1 MIPINKKIILGV
13 TGSVSAYKSA
23 ELIRLLLK
31 EQFFVQVVMT
41 KSAKEF
47 ISPLTLQALSGNPVL
62 ENLWDATE
70 GNGMEHINLS
80 RTSQLILIAPA
91 SANFIAKLAN
101 GIADDLLSNICLART
116 CPLLAAPAMNI
127 EMWQNPA
134 TQRNIKTLKKDGGI
148 VIGPE
153 YGEQA
158 CGEIGLGR
166 LINLESIILQV
177 QKFSSEQ
184 IFKDKKI
191 LTIKVGFDPTAPDL
205 HLGHTVILRKMRQ
218 FQDLG
223 HKVIFLIG
231 DFTGRIG
238 DPSGKNKTR
247 PPLTDNEIKENAQ
260 TYKDQVY
267 KVLDPQKTIVDFNSR
282 WGDSMSAA
290 DMIKLAAQ
298 STVARMIERDDF
310 SKRYKNNQPIS
321 IHEFLYP
328 LMQGYD
334 SVELEADIELGGTD
348 QKFNLLVGRDLQ
360 RNSDMSPQTIITL
373 PLLEGLDGVKKMS
386 KSEQNYIG
394 ITESADEIFG
404 KTMSISDE
412 IMFKWFDL
420 LSLRPPSDIDDL
432 QKSIDNGAN
441 PRDAKIEL
449 AYELAERFTST
460 KDAEEAKENFFKK
473 FAKNELPTNI
483 EEKEIPFSGEL
494 ALPNILKDLG
504 MVTSTSEALRLIKQG
519 AVKIDQNKV
528 ESKDFKI
535 EQNKKTLIQV
545 GKKKFIYLSLI

>member
-1 MIPINKKIILGV
+1 MDYKKQLQII
-13 TGSVSAYKSA
+13 K
-23 ELIRLLLK
+23 
-31 EQFFVQVVMT
+31 Q
-41 KSAKEF
+41 
-47 ISPLTLQALSGNPVL
+47 
-62 ENLWDATE
+62 
-70 GNGMEHINLS
+70 
-80 RTSQLILIAPA
+80 
-91 SANFIAKLAN
+91 
-101 GIADDLLSNICLART
+101 GIDEIIGEDDL
-116 CPLLAAPAMNI
+116 
-127 EMWQNPA
+127 
-134 TQRNIKTLKKDGGI
+134 
-148 VIGPE
+148 
-153 YGEQA
+153 
-158 CGEIGLGR
+158 
-166 LINLESIILQV
+166 V
-177 QKFSSEQ
+177 QKL
-184 IFKDKKI
+184 KDNKI

>member
-1 MIPINKKIILGV
+1 MDYKKQLQII
-13 TGSVSAYKSA
+13 K
-23 ELIRLLLK
+23 
-31 EQFFVQVVMT
+31 Q
-41 KSAKEF
+41 
-47 ISPLTLQALSGNPVL
+47 
-62 ENLWDATE
+62 
-70 GNGMEHINLS
+70 
-80 RTSQLILIAPA
+80 
-91 SANFIAKLAN
+91 
-101 GIADDLLSNICLART
+101 GIDEIIGEDDL
-116 CPLLAAPAMNI
+116 
-127 EMWQNPA
+127 
-134 TQRNIKTLKKDGGI
+134 
-148 VIGPE
+148 
-153 YGEQA
+153 
-158 CGEIGLGR
+158 
-166 LINLESIILQV
+166 V
-177 QKFSSEQ
+177 QKL
-184 IFKDKKI
+184 KDNKI

-360 RNSDMSPQTIITL
+360 RNTDIPPQTIITL

-432 QKSIDNGAN
+432 KKNIDNGAN

>member
-1 MIPINKKIILGV
+1 MDYKKQLQII
-13 TGSVSAYKSA
+13 K
-23 ELIRLLLK
+23 
-31 EQFFVQVVMT
+31 Q
-41 KSAKEF
+41 
-47 ISPLTLQALSGNPVL
+47 
-62 ENLWDATE
+62 
-70 GNGMEHINLS
+70 
-80 RTSQLILIAPA
+80 
-91 SANFIAKLAN
+91 
-101 GIADDLLSNICLART
+101 GIDEIIGEDD
-116 CPLLAAPAMNI
+116 P
-127 EMWQNPA
+127 
-134 TQRNIKTLKKDGGI
+134 
-148 VIGPE
+148 
-153 YGEQA
+153 
-158 CGEIGLGR
+158 
-166 LINLESIILQV
+166 V
-177 QKFSSEQ
+177 QKL
-184 IFKDKKI
+184 KDNKI

-310 SKRYKNNQPIS
+310 LKRYKNNQPIS

-519 AVKIDQNKV
+519 AVKIDQNKI

-545 GKKKFIYLSLI
+545 GKKKFICLSLI